1 MGIAASQAR
10 YLYLTARQTNVEF
23 EGQQL
28 NQARTNLANEQA
40 GIFNKMLELEAPV
53 VPTLY
58 EIKAEIEAW
67 GTEGPKPE
75 DYPGGTSSAKYKED
89 YSMWL
94 AATNDGK
101 NVDNPDANAAYEYA
115 VSQYN
120 VEKIE
125 YEEYLDELNA
135 QSEEIHQRD
144 QVLELQLRQLDTEQQ
159 TIVTELESVKKVI
172 DKNIEIVFKTFQS

>member
-23 EGQQL
+23 EGQQI

-40 GIFNKMLELEAPV
+40 GLFQDMLEIEAPT

-58 EIKAEIEAW
+58 EITNQINAW
-67 GTEGPKPE
+67 ASQSPAGPHAE
-75 DYPGGTSSAKYKED
+75 DYTGGENDPKYKSD
-89 YSMWL
+89 MSLWL
-94 AATNDGK
+94 ASNNGT
-101 NVDNPDANAAYEYA
+101 DANAAYDVA
-115 VSQYN
+115 MNQYN
-120 VEKIE
+120 SDQLA
-125 YEEYLDELNA
+125 YENALDEINA
-135 QSEEIHQRD
+135 KSEDIHQRD
-144 QVLELQLRQLDTEQQ
+144 QVLELQLRQLDTEQE

>member
-40 GIFNKMLELEAPV
+40 GIFNKMLELKAPTV
-53 VPTLY
+53 VTLY
-58 EIKAEIEAW
+58 DISNQIEAW

-75 DYPGGTSSAKYKED
+75 NYAGGVNDAKYKED
-89 YSMWL
+89 MSLWM
-94 AATNDGK
+94 AATKDGTTS
-101 NVDNPDANAAYEYA
+101 PDANAAYEYA
-115 VSQYN
+115 VTQYN
-120 VEKIE
+120 VDKQE
-125 YEEYLDELNA
+125 YEEYLNELNA

>member
-23 EGQQL
+23 EGQQI

-40 GIFNKMLELEAPV
+40 GLFRKMLEIKAPT

-58 EIKAEIEAW
+58 DISQKIETW
-67 GTEGPKPE
+67 SRTGGPDPT
-75 DYPGGTSSAKYKED
+75 DTTTYPGGANDPQYKKD
-89 YSMWL
+89 MSMWL
-94 AATNDGK
+94 ASENGTN
-101 NVDNPDANAAYEYA
+101 ANAAYDVAMNEYDA
-115 VSQYN
+115 ANLQY
-120 VEKIE
+120 E
-125 YEEYLDELNA
+125 NA
-135 QSEEIHQRD
+135 INEINAKSEDIHQRD

>member
-23 EGQQL
+23 EGQQI

-40 GIFNKMLELEAPV
+40 GLFNKMLEIEAPT
-53 VPTLY
+53 VPILY
-58 EIKAEIEAW
+58 DIKQQLEAW
-67 GTEGPKPE
+67 GTAGPDPSS
-75 DYPGGTSSAKYKED
+75 YPAGENDPQYKED
-89 YSMWL
+89 ISLWL
-94 AATNDGK
+94 AATNDGTTS
-101 NVDNPDANAAYEYA
+101 PDANAAYEYE

-120 VEKIE
+120 IEQQE
-125 YEEYLDELNA
+125 YEEYMNELNA

-159 TIVTELESVKKVI
+159 TIVTDLESVKKVI

>member
-23 EGQQL
+23 EGQQI

-40 GIFNKMLELEAPV
+40 GLFREMLEIKAPT

-58 EIKAEIEAW
+58 GITQELNSWAQNNPP
-67 GTEGPKPE
+67 GPDPSK
-75 DYPGGTSSAKYKED
+75 YSGGVNDPQYKKD
-89 YSMWL
+89 MSLWL
-94 AATNDGK
+94 ASNEGT
-101 NVDNPDANAAYEYA
+101 DANAAYDVA
-115 VSQYN
+115 MNQYRADDDA
-120 VEKIE
+120 
-125 YEEYLDELNA
+125 YQRRMDEINA
-135 QSEEIHQRD
+135 KSEEIHQRD
-144 QVLELQLRQLDTEQQ
+144 QVLELQLRQLDTEQE